1 MTAETGVDLGVAESR
16 IGLAVTADPGRI
28 GFALLSIEPRNEPLS
43 ISVQFLDKT
52 FLGPDGR
59 RTRERHLFPADHR
72 PEPGLFSLG
81 PAVTAYVP
89 EAEIVTL
96 VDQHGNLLGTVSWE
110 GIRPP
115 PFVRVDAVPL
125 RDQPAETAT
134 HTAYERSR
142 AADPTPPGMV
152 SAEPTQ
158 RRAAYRNRR
167 GAILGLVLG
176 ALVAFCIATAALIL
190 AGRIGWALDGAVLT
204 FSGPSE
210 GPFRPEGA
218 RARLRP
224 LWYAKPLALFVRDPF
239 TTAGAPSW
247 LVLHQEGEADG
258 IVLDVAVTKPDRDGV
273 HVFRVPVAFP
283 IGGTS
288 GGLAVAITVQVAP
301 SPAQA
306 PPPPAEPTRPDPVN
320 DAACDQAAGSRFDPD
335 HPADHAFAD
344 EVFAVPI
351 DVLEQGILQCD
362 ARLDR
367 GGADRRLLVQRG
379 RLLAARAL
387 LRAADGDVAAARA
400 DMAAA
405 LAAWRTGSAAGS
417 AFADSLL
424 GAYAAGTFNRPA
436 IRFAEPDDGAATAS
450 WQRGM
455 ARGSVV
461 AERNYAAQLLGGR
474 GVAPDPARALT
485 LLRDA
490 IAHGDER
497 AAGVLGV
504 ALYTGAPTGVPLD
517 KTEGWTLI
525 VRAQCVDNSSADILA
540 AEIAH
545 GARPASVRRACL

>member
-1 MTAETGVDLGVAESR
+1 MTAETGVDLRVAEGR

-28 GFALLSIEPRNEPLS
+28 GFALLSTEPRDESLS
-43 ISVQFLDKT
+43 ISIQFLDKT

-81 PAVTAYVP
+81 PAVTAHLL

-96 VDQHGNLLGTVSWE
+96 ADQHGILLGTVSWD

-115 PFVRVDAVPL
+115 SSARVDALPL
-125 RDQPAETAT
+125 RNQLAETAT
-134 HTAYERSR
+134 DTVLERSR

-152 SAEPTQ
+152 SAEPSQ
-158 RRAAYRNRR
+158 GREVHRNRW
-167 GAILGLVLG
+167 GTILALVLG
-176 ALVAFCIATAALIL
+176 ALVAFCIGTAALIL
-190 AGRIGWALDGAVLT
+190 AGRIGWTLDGAVLT
-204 FSGPSE
+204 FSGPLD

-239 TTAGAPSW
+239 ATAVAPSW
-247 LVLHQEGEADG
+247 LVLHQDVEADG
-258 IVLDVAVTKPDRDGV
+258 IVLDLAVTKPDRDGV

-301 SPAQA
+301 SPSQA
-306 PPPPAEPTRPDPVN
+306 PPPPEEPARPDPVD
-320 DAACDQAAGSRFDPD
+320 DAACDRTAGSRFDPD

-351 DVLEQGILQCD
+351 DILEQGILQCD
-362 ARLDR
+362 ARQDR
-367 GGADRRLLVQRG
+367 SGADRRLLVQRG

-387 LRAADGDVAAARA
+387 LRAADGDVGAARA

-405 LAAWRTGSAAGS
+405 LAAWHTGSAAGS

-424 GAYAAGTFNRPA
+424 GAYAAGTFNRPT
-436 IRFAEPDDGAATAS
+436 IRFAEPDDGVATAA

-455 ARGSVV
+455 TRGSVV

-474 GVAPDPARALT
+474 GVAPDPARAFT

-504 ALYTGAPTGVPLD
+504 ALYTGAPAGVPLD
-517 KTEGWTLI
+517 KAEGWTLI
-525 VRAQCVDNSSADILA
+525 VRAQCVDKSSADILD
-540 AEIAH
+540 AEIAR
-545 GARPASVRRACL
+545 GARPAGVRRACS